1 MAIMEVP
8 RTRSAGRRVSRSV
21 PPLEPGTVDDLLRL
35 REQLGEDYRRNEI
48 IEGLLVVSPL
58 ATRWHQLAIK
68 WLLRSLQDLCD
79 EKGWEAADP
88 AEIELPRNRDR
99 IQPDVVVFRD
109 ADSLPL
115 MDNLMPLDHVLLVAE
130 VVSPSSIRIDREIKP
145 SACAQAGIPLYLLVD
160 RFTEPLSVT
169 LYSEPGDQGYA
180 AGTTVS
186 FGEKLRIPAPF
197 DTTLDTSALPL
208 PR

>member
-1 MAIMEVP
+1 M
-8 RTRSAGRRVSRSV
+8 RSAGWRVSRSV
-21 PPLEPGTVDDLLRL
+21 PPLEPGTVDDLLRF
-35 REQLGEDYRRNEI
+35 REQFGEDCRRDEI

-88 AEIELPRNRDR
+88 AEIELPQNRDR

-115 MDNLMPLDHVLLVAE
+115 HPQLGHGGAARSNGPFEINL
-130 VVSPSSIRIDREIKP
+130 
-145 SACAQAGIPLYLLVD
+145 
-160 RFTEPLSVT
+160 
-169 LYSEPGDQGYA
+169 
-180 AGTTVS
+180 
-186 FGEKLRIPAPF
+186 
-197 DTTLDTSALPL
+197 
-208 PR
+208 